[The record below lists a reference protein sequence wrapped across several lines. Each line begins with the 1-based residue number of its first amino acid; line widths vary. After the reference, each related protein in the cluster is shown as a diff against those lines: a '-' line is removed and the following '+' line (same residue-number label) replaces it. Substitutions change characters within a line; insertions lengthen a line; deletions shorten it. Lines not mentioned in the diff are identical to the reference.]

1 MSMLRKIHGNKATML
16 NGDAFADKINKLMK
30 NIRDEDISE
39 FKQVLSEQ
47 TLKNLKNNDNLMDFK
62 DKLSHSLKDETIKKK

>member
-1 MSMLRKIHGNKATML
+1 ML